1 MDMEKNKID
10 EEISETQIYSQKDMD
25 EVKSELNDKYLR
37 LFAEFDNYKKRTHR
51 EKDEIKISTKI
62 KMLEAILDVD
72 SDISIA
78 LKSDS
83 NNEGLN
89 LITSKLNNWLKTQ
102 GIETISTD
110 KYNTDVH
117 EVISVVEIGEEKIV
131 DVISKGYTLDGKP
144 FRYPKV
150 ILGR

>member
-1 MDMEKNKID
+1 MEKNKID